1 MPSKPGMMM
10 KKAAAEYDTA
20 ERAFVATQDALN
32 QAIEAYVMSVS
43 QQVHAELITLDWR
56 AFKGRGA
63 RTELEAALPA
73 DGPTRDLF
81 LTVGE
86 CERAESLSTF
96 NLRIDG
102 IFVRLHLRSV
112 WPTPERVRVAKND
125 LTTIGYKIKRPTNEA
140 RKKMVQILEANDL
153 TPEQLKML
161 LEQRKK

>member
-1 MPSKPGMMM
+1 MPSKLGMMM

-20 ERAFVATQDALN
+20 ERAFVATQNALD

-43 QQVHAELITLDWR
+43 QQVHAELITLNWY
-56 AFKGRGA
+56 AFKGIGA

-86 CERAESLSTF
+86 CERAQSLSTF

-102 IFVRLHLRSV
+102 IFVRHLRSV
-112 WPTPERVRVAKND
+112 WPTPERVRVAKNG

-153 TPEQLKML
+153 TPEQLKIL